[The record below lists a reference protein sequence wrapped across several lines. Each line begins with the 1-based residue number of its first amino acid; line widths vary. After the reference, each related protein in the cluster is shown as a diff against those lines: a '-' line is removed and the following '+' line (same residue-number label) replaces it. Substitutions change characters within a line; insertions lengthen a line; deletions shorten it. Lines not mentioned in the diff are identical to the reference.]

1 MSNWK
6 DTLND
11 YDLTTSEGLEAV
23 KRLFVEQSRAQQI
36 ESLKQEE
43 DPAKI
48 LDTFGAIREYND
60 FIDQP
65 ERHRP
70 KIVQWDD
77 IPKVKREWLIHN
89 WMPANTVT
97 MFTGE
102 GGAGKIVAYLAS
114 RLSSLLWIPRCLP

>member
-43 DPAKI
+43 EAHDKI
-48 LDTFGAIREYND
+48 LDIFGAI
-60 FIDQP
+60 
-65 ERHRP
+65 
-70 KIVQWDD
+70 
-77 IPKVKREWLIHN
+77 KRI
-89 WMPANTVT
+89 
-97 MFTGE
+97 
-102 GGAGKIVAYLAS
+102 
-114 RLSSLLWIPRCLP
+114 